1 MEELAQIAS
10 ETIGVPD
17 SVHVISVKD
26 GEASFAVKT
35 SKDRMFVGLY
45 PATTDGARAFGK
57 AAVQWTNEK

>member
-17 SVHVISVKD
+17 SANVMMMAD
-26 GEASFAVKT
+26 GKATFGVKT
-35 SKDRMFVGLY
+35 SKGGMFIALY